1 MTMEQ
6 FLMLL
11 DEHFGNF
18 EEEIK
23 CGYFLCAYGSQ
34 KRAFKTLSD
43 YRWALRELS
52 KYVEDE
58 IGCSYEPT
66 EIYKFM
72 ESVVGFEYQMDVYA
86 NVNPDHRMPFEN
98 ARVIAEEVE
107 DILNAMI

>member
-18 EEEIK
+18 DDEIQY
-23 CGYFLCAYGSQ
+23 GYFMYAYGSQ

-66 EIYKFM
+66 EVYKFVDA
-72 ESVVGFEYQMDVYA
+72 VVGFEYQMDVYA
-86 NVNPDHRMPFEN
+86 KVIPNHRTPFEN

-107 DILNAMI
+107 DILNAML